1 MDVNPRP
8 DTTPSGIPILD
19 LDDPGV
25 LTALGYLPNEI
36 GIPGQAPFRRGIHPT
51 MYRGRLWTMRQYAGF
66 GSATATNQRFRMLL
80 ERGQMGLS
88 IAFDLPTQI
97 GLDSTDPLAEGEVGR
112 VGVAIDTVEDMHRL
126 LDGIDLDQV
135 STSMTIN
142 APAMIL
148 LAMYVVVAEER
159 DIAVESLRGTI
170 QNDILKEYVARGTH
184 IFPPAPSMR
193 LIADTLLWCA
203 AEAPKWNPISISGYH
218 IREAGATA
226 IEELGLTMSNA
237 IAYVEAGLAAG
248 LSIDEFAPR
257 ISFFLNGQNDFF
269 EEIAKFRAARVLW
282 HDIMKQRFGAMN
294 PKSMKFRFHTQ
305 VAGAALTAQQ
315 PLNNITRVTIQALA
329 AVLGGTQSLHTN
341 SFDEAHGLPTEE
353 SATVALRTQQII
365 AEESGVANVVDPL
378 AGSVWVEHLT
388 DAILDGTRLIIE
400 EIDSLGGAV
409 SAIEQGHPQRM
420 IHDSAWRMLNELE
433 EGKRRVIGVNH
444 SVMEET
450 VNPAPQAIDSTIAIE
465 QARHIDEVLDSRDDE
480 RVKKALA
487 EIERVCRN
495 EEEQI
500 MPAVLEAVRERA
512 TIGEIA
518 GQMREI
524 WGDYDPPAGL

>member
-1 MDVNPRP
+1 VGVDHRP
-8 DTTPSGIPILD
+8 DVTPSGISIPD
-19 LDDPGV
+19 LGDADV
-25 LTALGYLPNEI
+25 LRGLGHQPDKI
-36 GIPGQAPFRRGIHPT
+36 GIPGEPPFRRGIHPS

-66 GSATATNQRFRMLL
+66 GSATATNQRFRLLL

-126 LDGIDLDQV
+126 LEGIDLKQV

-159 DIAVESLRGTI
+159 QVAIDSLRGTI
-170 QNDILKEYVARGTH
+170 QNDILKEYMARGTH

-193 LIADTLLWCA
+193 LIADTLRWCST
-203 AEAPKWNPISISGYH
+203 EAPLWNPISISGYH

-237 IAYVEAGLAAG
+237 IAYVEAGLAGG
-248 LSIDEFAPR
+248 LSVDEFAPR

-269 EEIAKFRAARVLW
+269 EEVAKFRAARVLW
-282 HDIMKQRFGAMN
+282 HDIMNKRFGATDT
-294 PKSMKFRFHTQ
+294 KSMKFRFHTQ

-315 PLNNITRVTIQALA
+315 PLNNIARVTIQALA

-353 SATVALRTQQII
+353 SVTVALRTQQII
-365 AEESGVANVVDPL
+365 AEESGVANIVDPL

-388 DAILDGTRLIIE
+388 DAILDGARLIIE
-400 EIDSLGGAV
+400 DIDNLGGAV
-409 SAIEQGHPQRM
+409 RAIEEGYPQRM
-420 IHDSAWRMLNELE
+420 IHNSAWEMLNELE
-433 EGKRRVIGVNH
+433 SGARKVIGVNH
-444 SVMEET
+444 SVMDET
-450 VNPAPQAIDSTIAIE
+450 TGPSPQAIDSTIADK
-465 QARHIDEVLDSRDDE
+465 QMHHIKEIFDSRNAELVNKSLDEVE
-480 RVKKALA
+480 RT
-487 EIERVCRN
+487 CRA

-500 MPAVLEAVRERA
+500 MPAVLKAVRARA
-512 TIGEIA
+512 TIGEIT
-518 GQMREI
+518 GRMRNV
-524 WGDYDPPAGL
+524 WGDYEPPAGL

>member
-1 MDVNPRP
+1 M
-8 DTTPSGIPILD
+8 
-19 LDDPGV
+19 
-25 LTALGYLPNEI
+25 
-36 GIPGQAPFRRGIHPT
+36 
-51 MYRGRLWTMRQYAGF
+51 
-66 GSATATNQRFRMLL
+66 
-80 ERGQMGLS
+80 
-88 IAFDLPTQI
+88 
-97 GLDSTDPLAEGEVGR
+97 
-112 VGVAIDTVEDMHRL
+112 
-126 LDGIDLDQV
+126 
-135 STSMTIN
+135 
-142 APAMIL
+142 
-148 LAMYVVVAEER
+148 
-159 DIAVESLRGTI
+159 
-170 QNDILKEYVARGTH
+170 
-184 IFPPAPSMR
+184 
-193 LIADTLLWCA
+193 
-203 AEAPKWNPISISGYH
+203 
-218 IREAGATA
+218 REAGCNAVQ
-226 IEELGLTMSNA
+226 ELAFTFSNA
-237 IAYVEAGLAAG
+237 IAYVNKAIDRGLNPNQFG
-248 LSIDEFAPR
+248 KQL
-257 ISFFLNGQNDFF
+257 SFFFNGHNDFF

-444 SVMEET
+444 SVM
-450 VNPAPQAIDSTIAIE
+450 
-465 QARHIDEVLDSRDDE
+465 
-480 RVKKALA
+480 
-487 EIERVCRN
+487 
-495 EEEQI
+495 
-500 MPAVLEAVRERA
+500 
-512 TIGEIA
+512 
-518 GQMREI
+518 
-524 WGDYDPPAGL
+524 